1 MSEPHFEHAKWLISQ
16 TQPDDLPHTLAGR
29 VDRSNKFKSL
39 SVGHLA
45 AINKQFTRALH
56 KKKEMD
62 SLARALMPYRE
73 VIGNVAGMLTI
84 AQFLSG
90 CFTCNKIR
98 LKGSSEGFSALQFV
112 FGCGL

>member
-1 MSEPHFEHAKWLISQ
+1 MSEPYFEHAKWLISQ
-16 TQPDDLPHTLAGR
+16 TQTDDLPYSGAGS

-39 SVGHLA
+39 SVACLA
-45 AINKQFTRALH
+45 AVNKQFSRALH
-56 KKKEMD
+56 TKKEMD
-62 SLARALMPYRE
+62 LLARALMPYRD